1 MRAVVP
7 QKADEKGL
15 MVIIEEANKSKLQ
28 DCELGSSGEVFE
40 NDPTGNIIDFE
51 SGRKAL
57 EKNGFDNEQN
67 RVKLI
72 ERIRVPSRL
81 PGDRL
86 EFLLTIVLFVGLLSG
101 LVDGVITSWRF

>member
-1 MRAVVP
+1 MVP

-15 MVIIEEANKSKLQ
+15 IVIIEEANKSKLQ

-40 NDPTGNIIDFE
+40 NDRNIIDFE

-72 ERIRVPSRL
+72 ERSRVPSRL